1 MRVKHLIFH
10 LAPVSYF
17 FCIQGEVA
25 LFYQFLQKISMLLL
39 QVLFVVVRKTLYNKQ
54 LITQAH

>member
-1 MRVKHLIFH
+1 MRVKHWIFFQ

-25 LFYQFLQKISMLLL
+25 LFYQFPEKIFISLL
-39 QVLFVVVRKTLYNKQ
+39 QVLFAVVKKTLYNK
-54 LITQAH
+54 